1 MEANL
6 SEYITEY
13 YSTDYEEDNNYDEE
27 WAEKED
33 VEYQDRV
40 FEELNGED

>member
-13 YSTDYEEDNNYDEE
+13 YEEEKCTNWDKYYEAIVEKEDEE
-27 WAEKED
+27 WED
-33 VEYQDRV
+33 NLDE
-40 FEELNGED
+40 